1 MWGTKSASYNLCVF
15 DLGEQIVNSNECCD
29 EVVKIKTR
37 SEGGDGGKIS
47 CVANHG
53 GKNCSNAFGINNG
66 RCTFNPNVLMEKCQ
80 ISPEVIATQRWGV
93 ENVGMK

>member
-37 SEGGDGGKIS
+37 SEGGDGGKIMG
-47 CVANHG
+47 VVLLILMFVWTIMVG
-53 GKNCSNAFGINNG
+53 LLI
-66 RCTFNPNVLMEKCQ
+66 VLMEKCQ

>member
-15 DLGEQIVNSNECCD
+15 DLGVWTIMVGLL
-29 EVVKIKTR
+29 I
-37 SEGGDGGKIS
+37 
-47 CVANHG
+47 
-53 GKNCSNAFGINNG
+53 
-66 RCTFNPNVLMEKCQ
+66 VLMEKCQ